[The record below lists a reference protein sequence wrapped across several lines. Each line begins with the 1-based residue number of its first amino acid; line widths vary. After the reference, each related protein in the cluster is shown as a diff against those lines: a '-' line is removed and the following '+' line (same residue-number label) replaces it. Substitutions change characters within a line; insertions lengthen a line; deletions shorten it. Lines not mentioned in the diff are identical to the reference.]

1 MWIQKKVNIHPK
13 NRGFHIITDDIL
25 KDIPE
30 LRDFKI
36 GILHL
41 FIKHT
46 SASLTINEH
55 ADPTVRTDFESY
67 FDILVPENQ
76 TYFKHTIEGSD
87 DMPAHLK
94 SSLLGSS
101 VSIPIKDGKLNLGI
115 WQGIYLC
122 EHRNHGSSRELIVTI
137 QGLSLKN
144 N

>member
-1 MWIQKKVNIHPK
+1 MWIQKKINIYSK
-13 NRGFHIITDDIL
+13 NRGFHLITDHVL

-30 LRDFKI
+30 LRNFKI

-55 ADPTVRTDFESY
+55 ADPTVRTDFESH
-67 FDILVPENQ
+67 FNILVPENQ
-76 TYFKHTIEGSD
+76 TYYSHTIEGAD

-101 VSIPIKDGKLNLGI
+101 VSIPIKDGKLNLGT